1 MSEEY
6 NSEKD
11 KDLVVDNGG
20 VTDEPMFAL
29 FKAGQSR
36 RIWGE
41 LYKVIDSSDVI
52 IQVLD
57 ARNPDGTR
65 CKQVEQYIK
74 KEKSHKHIIF
84 VLNKCDLV
92 PTWITVILIECQN
105 LVFFI

>member
-20 VTDEPMFAL
+20 VTDEPMYAL

-41 LYKVIDSSDVI
+41 LYKVFSFFF
-52 IQVLD
+52 
-57 ARNPDGTR
+57 G
-65 CKQVEQYIK
+65 
-74 KEKSHKHIIF
+74 IF
-84 VLNKCDLV
+84 FVF
-92 PTWITVILIECQN
+92 ILS
-105 LVFFI
+105 L

>member
-20 VTDEPMFAL
+20 VTDEPMYAL

-41 LYKVIDSSDVI
+41 LYKVFIFFFFFRFSSRYNKI
-52 IQVLD
+52 
-57 ARNPDGTR
+57 
-65 CKQVEQYIK
+65 
-74 KEKSHKHIIF
+74 
-84 VLNKCDLV
+84 LNKG
-92 PTWITVILIECQN
+92 
-105 LVFFI
+105 

>member
-20 VTDEPMFAL
+20 VTDEPMYAL

-41 LYKVIDSSDVI
+41 LYKVFIYFLKIFLLLSS
-52 IQVLD
+52 LY
-57 ARNPDGTR
+57 
-65 CKQVEQYIK
+65 KQ
-74 KEKSHKHIIF
+74 
-84 VLNKCDLV
+84 
-92 PTWITVILIECQN
+92 ILKI
-105 LVFFI
+105 

>member
-20 VTDEPMFAL
+20 VTDEPMYAL

-41 LYKVIDSSDVI
+41 LYKVFT
-52 IQVLD
+52 
-57 ARNPDGTR
+57 N
-65 CKQVEQYIK
+65 
-74 KEKSHKHIIF
+74 
-84 VLNKCDLV
+84 
-92 PTWITVILIECQN
+92 
-105 LVFFI
+105 FF

>member
-20 VTDEPMFAL
+20 VTDEPMYAL

-41 LYKVIDSSDVI
+41 LYKVF
-52 IQVLD
+52 
-57 ARNPDGTR
+57 
-65 CKQVEQYIK
+65 
-74 KEKSHKHIIF
+74 IF
-84 VLNKCDLV
+84 FY
-92 PTWITVILIECQN
+92 
-105 LVFFI
+105 FFSFFLSL